1 MNGFGIDF
9 GTTNS
14 VAAVCDSRTG
24 RVRALTDLSNNRP
37 HPSVVWYK
45 GDQTIVGSAAKYNLK
60 DLANVA
66 GNTFVASVKRKLGK
80 DHAFSIFGE
89 KKMAWE
95 VAADIFRFLKERAAS
110 DYRQQLDNIVATVP
124 VNYDGRARAELRRA
138 ANAAGLQITTFI
150 HEPFA
155 AVIGYC
161 GNMPDGIQSLDGS
174 HVMVFDW
181 GGGTL
186 DITIARIKDSRVYEL
201 STSGLRD
208 IAGDYFDSRIEKFG
222 RSRFLDKY
230 ALHEEKVTLLPGTRA
245 RFAAE
250 CERAKINLSSSDE
263 ETLMLAQYFEREGR
277 TYDLSEPI
285 ARVDFERIIR
295 EDIEAAL
302 RQVEKALDEAAL
314 SAQEIDTVLLI
325 GGSSKIP
332 LLKREMITRFGPRA
346 IDVPNG
352 DTVIAEGASIIAKNG
367 WMPYLVRPIQ
377 VRLSDHSLYTVF
389 EEGCILKPEACKK
402 TINFYCT
409 DNRDGEARMVLVEPQ
424 RTGDSS
430 SAQVKHVLNIPVNP
444 TLSRA
449 VAGER
454 VTAQFEIDDDL
465 EFHVSAWGNID
476 EKVRTAA
483 IHDLCF
489 GIRVGG

>member
-14 VAAVCDSRTG
+14 VAAVCDGRTG
-24 RVRALTDLSNNRP
+24 KVRALTDITNNRP

-60 DLANVA
+60 DLASVA
-66 GNTFVASVKRKLGK
+66 GNAFVPSVKRKLGS
-80 DHAFSIFGE
+80 DHEFSIFGE

-95 VAADIFRFLKERAAS
+95 VAADIFRFLKERAATE
-110 DYRQQLDNIVATVP
+110 YRQELDNIVVTVP
-124 VNYDGRARAELRRA
+124 VNYDGRARSELRKA
-138 ANAAGLQITTFI
+138 ASAAGLRVTTFI

-161 GNMPDGIQSLDGS
+161 GNMPGGIQHFDGS

-208 IAGDYFDSRIEKFG
+208 IAGDYFDSRLENFG
-222 RSRFLDKY
+222 RTRFLDKH
-230 ALHEEKVTLLPGTRA
+230 ALHDEKVALLPGTRA

-250 CERAKINLSSSDE
+250 CERAKINLSSADE
-263 ETLMLAQYFEREGR
+263 EQLLLAQYFEREGV
-277 TYDLSEPI
+277 TYDLNETVMRS
-285 ARVDFERIIR
+285 DFERIIR
-295 EDIEAAL
+295 DDIDAAL
-302 RQVEKALDEAAL
+302 RQVDKALDEAAL

-325 GGSSKIP
+325 GGTSKIP
-332 LLKREMITRFGPRA
+332 LLKQMMINRFGPRT

-377 VRLSDHSLYTVF
+377 IRLSDESLYTVF
-389 EEGCILKPEACKK
+389 EEGCVLKPEACRR
-402 TINFYCT
+402 TVNFYCT
-409 DNRDGEARMVLVEPQ
+409 DNRDGEARMVLVEQQ
-424 RTGDSS
+424 RSGDTSS
-430 SAQVKHVLNIPVNP
+430 SQVKHVLNIPVNP

-476 EKVRTAA
+476 EKVTEGA

-489 GIRVGG
+489 GIRVD